1 MKYLLSFF
9 VATLI
14 SNQFLFA
21 QPPAKEPIK
30 KALVIGIDKYNP
42 PPGAK
47 ISTTSGRLEWPELSG
62 CKNDALA
69 MKEIIM
75 TKFGYVQADIAE
87 LYDAKATRAAIL
99 KGMEELLNNTPENGI
114 ALIYYAG
121 HGSYITNS
129 FSKEEDKYDESIVPS
144 DTWKE
149 GVADIRDKEI
159 ARMFNRFVDKKIKL
173 TAIFD
178 CCHSGS
184 MARGLYPGKSRYI
197 GGSNYDVKD
206 SVAVIPPE
214 TRPNS
219 NILILSAAQDNEPAK
234 EHRLD
239 YTQPAH
245 GAFTLALIEIFK
257 QQSVKASVDNIF
269 NGIRAMIKAFGKTQE
284 PVLAGDPARFSET
297 LLGIDKGL
305 LSDRI
310 FFPVIEVQGNKIFLQ
325 AGYAAGINPENE
337 LTAQNDSTIKL
348 KVTKVT
354 GLGRCE
360 AELISGKI
368 SDVKKAGPYEVT
380 NWVSTRIPLLKVYV
394 PEVTFSYEDV
404 VKQAGINTL
413 LKKST
418 AVKWFNDFEKA
429 EPDVTINFSAGKAIA
444 NDFITKSMNTPLK
457 EFNLAETEN
466 IAKDKNLFVNLA
478 APKKLAESIKIKFA
492 EYKTIQLVNNPAD
505 AQYILYGTTDDNN
518 NIAYGLVKADIALKD
533 SLASMPL
540 YTRPVALTANT
551 DAAYK
556 NLTDSI
562 FDVSLK
568 LSKIRGWLTLISPED
583 ATFFP
588 YKLVMRNATTKAEV
602 DSNGVKLGDK
612 LDLSIEATEDY
623 LDRPIAKKYIY
634 VFTIDVKGKM
644 QLIYPLAAEG
654 SNQNKFP
661 LNNEEGMPRK
671 KLLLLQPHYQS
682 VQIIIS

>member
-21 QPPAKEPIK
+21 QPPAKEPINK

-219 NILILSAAQDNEPAK
+219 NILILSAAK
-234 EHRLD
+234 
-239 YTQPAH
+239 
-245 GAFTLALIEIFK
+245 
-257 QQSVKASVDNIF
+257 S
-269 NGIRAMIKAFGKTQE
+269 
-284 PVLAGDPARFSET
+284 
-297 LLGIDKGL
+297 ID
-305 LSDRI
+305 
-310 FFPVIEVQGNKIFLQ
+310 
-325 AGYAAGINPENE
+325 
-337 LTAQNDSTIKL
+337 
-348 KVTKVT
+348 
-354 GLGRCE
+354 
-360 AELISGKI
+360 
-368 SDVKKAGPYEVT
+368 
-380 NWVSTRIPLLKVYV
+380 
-394 PEVTFSYEDV
+394 
-404 VKQAGINTL
+404 
-413 LKKST
+413 
-418 AVKWFNDFEKA
+418 
-429 EPDVTINFSAGKAIA
+429 
-444 NDFITKSMNTPLK
+444 
-457 EFNLAETEN
+457 
-466 IAKDKNLFVNLA
+466 
-478 APKKLAESIKIKFA
+478 
-492 EYKTIQLVNNPAD
+492 
-505 AQYILYGTTDDNN
+505 
-518 NIAYGLVKADIALKD
+518 
-533 SLASMPL
+533 
-540 YTRPVALTANT
+540 
-551 DAAYK
+551 
-556 NLTDSI
+556 
-562 FDVSLK
+562 
-568 LSKIRGWLTLISPED
+568 
-583 ATFFP
+583 
-588 YKLVMRNATTKAEV
+588 
-602 DSNGVKLGDK
+602 
-612 LDLSIEATEDY
+612 
-623 LDRPIAKKYIY
+623 
-634 VFTIDVKGKM
+634 
-644 QLIYPLAAEG
+644 
-654 SNQNKFP
+654 
-661 LNNEEGMPRK
+661 
-671 KLLLLQPHYQS
+671 
-682 VQIIIS
+682 

>member
-1 MKYLLSFF
+1 M
-9 VATLI
+9 
-14 SNQFLFA
+14 
-21 QPPAKEPIK
+21 
-30 KALVIGIDKYNP
+30 
-42 PPGAK
+42 
-47 ISTTSGRLEWPELSG
+47 
-62 CKNDALA
+62 
-69 MKEIIM
+69 
-75 TKFGYVQADIAE
+75 
-87 LYDAKATRAAIL
+87 
-99 KGMEELLNNTPENGI
+99 
-114 ALIYYAG
+114 
-121 HGSYITNS
+121 
-129 FSKEEDKYDESIVPS
+129 
-144 DTWKE
+144 
-149 GVADIRDKEI
+149 
-159 ARMFNRFVDKKIKL
+159 
-173 TAIFD
+173 
-178 CCHSGS
+178 
-184 MARGLYPGKSRYI
+184 
-197 GGSNYDVKD
+197 
-206 SVAVIPPE
+206 
-214 TRPNS
+214 
-219 NILILSAAQDNEPAK
+219 
-234 EHRLD
+234 
-239 YTQPAH
+239 
-245 GAFTLALIEIFK
+245 
-257 QQSVKASVDNIF
+257 
-269 NGIRAMIKAFGKTQE
+269 
-284 PVLAGDPARFSET
+284 
-297 LLGIDKGL
+297 
-305 LSDRI
+305 
-310 FFPVIEVQGNKIFLQ
+310 
-325 AGYAAGINPENE
+325 
-337 LTAQNDSTIKL
+337 
-348 KVTKVT
+348 
-354 GLGRCE
+354 GRCE

-671 KLLLLQPHYQS
+671 KLLFSTDLLQPHYQS